1 MSFIAK
7 KEEKKC
13 IGVEMSRRLKGI
25 ELNEMNDK
33 VQAAHQETNSTTYFW
48 FGLVFFYEQSGG
60 VVR

>member
-1 MSFIAK
+1 MYW
-7 KEEKKC
+7 C
-13 IGVEMSRRLKGI
+13 RDVETTERNN